1 MVAAT
6 ASEAAAPQADPPRTP
21 LFSERYKRAV
31 LTALTLAYALNFVD
45 RTIVGIIGQPMKESL
60 GMTDAQL
67 GLLGGFAFAILY
79 TVMGVPIAR
88 IAERISRVNVMAV
101 CITVWSAFTALCGVA
116 PNFTT
121 MFAMRIGVGIGEAG
135 CSPPAH
141 SLISDYYEPKRRA
154 SALSVYAF
162 GIPLGATLGAV
173 LGGVIAQYLNWR
185 LAFFIVGLPGV
196 LVALALKLVVKEP
209 PRGHSDIEARPALP
223 EDVTP
228 EEEAAPSRSLAG
240 EIWFELKELGAVSRR
255 LFGAWSFLNVSLG
268 VTLASFAGYGAGA
281 FASPYFIRTFG
292 LGLALVGGLFGVI
305 GGVSSGAGTLVGG
318 FVTDWLSRRSR
329 AWYALIPGIGLS
341 IAAPIYILA
350 YTRLDWRVAA
360 WILLL
365 PGLFQ
370 YTYLGPTF
378 GVIQNAVDERRRAT
392 AVAVLYL
399 FLNLIALGGG
409 PPFTG
414 WLIDQFAQYGFTH
427 PGVHSVWAT
436 LGRVA
441 LHGEGAGSQFAD
453 LCPGGLPKKG
463 VAAALTAACKPTLVR
478 ATRQGLLVVFFF
490 YAWGALHY
498 FLAALTLSRDL
509 ARAAAERARR
519 DYITA

>member
-6 ASEAAAPQADPPRTP
+6 ASEAAAPLPKPA
-21 LFSERYKRAV
+21 FSESYKRGV
-31 LTALTLAYALNFVD
+31 LVALTLAYALNFVD

-79 TVMGVPIAR
+79 TIMGVPIAR
-88 IAERISRVNVMAV
+88 LAERVSRVDVMAV
-101 CITVWSAFTALCGVA
+101 CITIWSAFTALCGLA
-116 PNFTT
+116 PNFIT
-121 MFAMRIGVGIGEAG
+121 MFAMRVGVGIGEAG

-173 LGGVIAQYLNWR
+173 LGGAIAQYLNWR

-196 LVALALKLVVKEP
+196 LMALALKLAVKEP
-209 PRGHSDIEARPALP
+209 PRGHSEIVAAPALP
-223 EDVTP
+223 EDVTL
-228 EEEAAPSRSLAG
+228 EEDAAPRRTLSEEL
-240 EIWFELKELGAVSRR
+240 WFELGELAAVARR
-255 LFGAWSFLNVSLG
+255 LFGVWSFLNVSLG

-292 LGLALVGGLFGVI
+292 LGLALVGGLFGVV

-329 AWYALIPGIGLS
+329 AWYAIIPGIGLS
-341 IAAPIYILA
+341 IAAPIYVLA
-350 YTRLDWRVAA
+350 FTRSDWRDAA

-392 AVAVLYL
+392 AVAVLFL

-427 PGVHSVWAT
+427 PGAHSIWET
-436 LGRVA
+436 LGRLA
-441 LHGEGAGSQFAD
+441 LHGEGAGHRFAD

-463 VAAALTAACKPTLVR
+463 AAAALTAACKPTLVR
-478 ATRQGLLVVFFF
+478 ATQQGLIVVFFF
-490 YAWGALHY
+490 YVWGALHY
-498 FLAALTLSRDL
+498 FLAAFTLSRDL
-509 ARAAAERARR
+509 KRAAAERASAESV
-519 DYITA
+519 IA